1 MCLSVTERGHGG
13 TMLAKINLVIAVT
26 ALAMS
31 AMGHVESLAAHRG
44 LSGSAAFAQE
54 SSDQTDAASSQGDSE
69 ADANADADADAD
81 DGADNAVSA
90 GGVYSGTIQ
99 DANLDDGMISAAIT
113 QIHGKISGTF
123 VATFTSADYG
133 PGFVK
138 GKISSNGKITALLR
152 FHLKGKCGLTFHGT
166 FENGDEISGDYKVTG
181 CKKTA
186 PDHGTFQ
193 MTD

>member
-1 MCLSVTERGHGG
+1 
-13 TMLAKINLVIAVT
+13 MLAKINLVIAGIV
-26 ALAMS
+26 LAMF
-31 AMGHVESLAAHRG
+31 AMARVESLAAHRG
-44 LSGSAAFAQE
+44 FSGSVAWAQE
-54 SSDQTDAASSQGDSE
+54 SSDQSDEASPRDDTDADT
-69 ADANADADADAD
+69 NADADD
-81 DGADNAVSA
+81 DADNAVNA

-99 DANLDDGMISAAIT
+99 DANLSDGMISAAIT

-166 FENGDEISGDYKVTG
+166 FENGNEIMGGYKLTG

-186 PDHGTFQ
+186 PDNGTFQ
-193 MTD
+193 MTHQ